1 MSTKTAALLGSVIFG
16 VGLIAGTATANDGM
30 IPLVNSAEVP
40 ADSSSQFALA
50 RPSGPID
57 MGELSAEAVEGRSI
71 FNGICAHCHGPN
83 AEQAVSRIN
92 LRLLQRRYGEKM
104 DDIFIYTVTHGR
116 PSKGMPNWSG
126 ILTDSDFVKIRAFLH
141 SVQQSE

>member
-1 MSTKTAALLGSVIFG
+1 
-16 VGLIAGTATANDGM
+16 
-30 IPLVNSAEVP
+30 
-40 ADSSSQFALA
+40 
-50 RPSGPID
+50 
-57 MGELSAEAVEGRSI
+57 MGELTPEAVEGRSI

-83 AEQAVSRIN
+83 AEQAVTRIN
-92 LRLLQRRYGEKM
+92 LRLLKRRYGEKM

-126 ILTDSDFVKIRAFLH
+126 ILTDDDFVKIRAFLH